1 MIYTIVRKTQDD
13 KIDAVIS
20 FDSISSMDETR
31 SATVTSQT
39 VEYGFNITDNI
50 NIEAPTFNI
59 AAVVSSYSLFATDRE
74 LVWSGEDF
82 SSNYNSVNRY
92 SHAEARDRIIKVF
105 EDRSLVTLIE
115 SSSNSNNENLDQVV
129 TELKSGYH
137 KEIEPCIITSLSISH
152 PSEGHGAFLIN
163 MTLQKI
169 NMAKIAVSELE
180 EGEKRAAI
188 KRLAISFDKSGSKQS
203 KEEGYIDPATGE
215 PVESTINNP
224 KGNYE
229 EMRKIKDEQYG
240 LTKTKDREKAVEIA
254 THEMERN
261 GTTHTVVPRG
271 DSLAVIEGS
280 NKAALMNPTGVVAVV
295 GGGN

>member
-59 AAVVSSYSLFATDRE
+59 AAVVSSYSLFGLDRE

-82 SSNYNSVNRY
+82 SNSYTPDNNYT
-92 SHAEARDRIIKVF
+92 HAEARDKIIKVF
-105 EDRSLVTLIE
+105 EDRSIVTLIE
-115 SSSNSNNENLDQVV
+115 SGSNSNNKNLDEVLP
-129 TELKSGYH
+129 ELKSGYH

-152 PSEGHGAFLIN
+152 PSGGQGAFLIN

-169 NMAKIAVSELE
+169 NMAKIAVSELG

-188 KRLAISFDKSGSKQS
+188 KRFAISFDKKGSKQS
-203 KEEGYIDPATGE
+203 SKNGYIDPATGE
-215 PVESTINNP
+215 PVESTIGNP
-224 KGNYE
+224 KGNYD
-229 EMRKIKDEQYG
+229 EMYKQNDERFG
-240 LTKTKDREKAVEIA
+240 LSDARDAEKATGIA
-254 THEMERN
+254 TDRMQRAGE
-261 GTTHTVVPRG
+261 TYIKVKQG
-271 DSLAVIEGS
+271 DTWQAVKGS
-280 NKAALMNPTGVVAVV
+280 SAAGLMSPTGVVSD
-295 GGGN
+295 N

>member
-50 NIEAPTFNI
+50 NIESPTFNI

-152 PSEGHGAFLIN
+152 PSEGQGAFLIN

-224 KGNYE
+224 KGNYD
-229 EMRKIKDEQYG
+229 EMYKQNDERFG
-240 LTKTKDREKAVEIA
+240 LSDAKEAEKATEIA
-254 THEMERN
+254 TDRMQRDGETYIKVKQ
-261 GTTHTVVPRG
+261 GDTWQVVK
-271 DSLAVIEGS
+271 GS
-280 NKAALMNPTGVVAVV
+280 SAAGLMSPTGVVSD
-295 GGGN
+295 N

>member
-115 SSSNSNNENLDQVV
+115 SNSNSNNENLDQVV

-152 PSEGHGAFLIN
+152 PSEGQGAFLIN

-169 NMAKIAVSELE
+169 NMAKIAVSELG
-180 EGEKRAAI
+180 EGEKRATI

-215 PVESTINNP
+215 PVESTINNQ
-224 KGNYE
+224 KGNYD
-229 EMRKIKDEQYG
+229 EMYKQNDERFG
-240 LTKTKDREKAVEIA
+240 LSDAKEAEKATEIA
-254 THEMERN
+254 TDRMQRERETYIKVKQ
-261 GTTHTVVPRG
+261 GDTWQVVK
-271 DSLAVIEGS
+271 GS
-280 NKAALMNPTGVVAVV
+280 SAAGLMSPTGVVSD
-295 GGGN
+295 N

>member
-152 PSEGHGAFLIN
+152 PSEGQGAFLIN

-224 KGNYE
+224 KGNYD
-229 EMRKIKDEQYG
+229 EMYKQNDERFG
-240 LTKTKDREKAVEIA
+240 LSDAKEAEKATEIA
-254 THEMERN
+254 TDRMQRDRETYIKVKQ
-261 GTTHTVVPRG
+261 GDTWQVVK
-271 DSLAVIEGS
+271 GS
-280 NKAALMNPTGVVAVV
+280 SAAGLMSPTGVVSD
-295 GGGN
+295 N